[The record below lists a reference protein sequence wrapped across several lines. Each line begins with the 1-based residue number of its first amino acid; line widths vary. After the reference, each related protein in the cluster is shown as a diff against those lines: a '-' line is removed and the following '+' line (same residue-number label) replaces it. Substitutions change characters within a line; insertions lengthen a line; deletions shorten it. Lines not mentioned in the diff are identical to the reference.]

1 MSLAEHFFVAVNV
14 RSDIME
20 QGEVRAMTA
29 NPRFAGVSN
38 DRCGKG
44 DPLQQIVLR
53 APGSLRP
60 NPRNARTHSKRQIRQ
75 LANSIKATGFIGA
88 VIIDEN
94 DMILAGRARSK
105 ASELLGMSLVP
116 TIRVSGLS
124 ETQKRTFVLAD
135 NKIAENAGWDRE
147 ILAAELG
154 DLAELLPVHDWNLSL
169 TGFEPAEIDAL
180 FADVRDS
187 KADPADTLPPPV
199 DHVVTRSGDLW
210 TLGRHRLLCGDA
222 CSRTSLDRLME
233 DARARMV
240 FADVPYNVQISRV
253 QGRGR
258 VKHPE
263 FAYASG
269 EMTRVQYIDFLEEAL
284 GNAARI
290 STNGA
295 VHYVC
300 SDWRHIEELITAGRK
315 VYGAILNLCVWAKTN
330 AGQGS
335 FYRSQHELI
344 GVFRA
349 GTERHQNNVELGR
362 FGRNR
367 SNLWTYA
374 GANGFGVGRMELV
387 MHPTIKPIALVA
399 DAMRDCTAKGDAVLD
414 PFLGSGTTLLAAEKI
429 GRRGYGLEFEPRYVD
444 VSIRRWQAYTKS
456 EAVLDGDGRTFAE
469 VKAERLAL
477 ESANADVPGDTIVS
491 GDDHAEHDGS
501 WVNLCEEV
509 TMILP
514 KGEAK

>member
-1 MSLAEHFFVAVNV
+1 MA
-14 RSDIME
+14 
-20 QGEVRAMTA
+20 A
-29 NPRFAGVSN
+29 NPRFTSASDQRLSAVDSSE
-38 DRCGKG
+38 R
-44 DPLQQIVLR
+44 IVLR

-88 VIIDEN
+88 IIIDEN
-94 DMILAGRARSK
+94 DMVLAGHARSK
-105 ASELLGMSLVP
+105 ASELLGMNLVP

-124 ETQKRTFVLAD
+124 EAQKRVFVLAD
-135 NKIAENAGWDRE
+135 NKIPENAGWNRE

-154 DLAELLPVHDWNLSL
+154 ELAELLPVHDWNLLL

-180 FADVRDS
+180 FADVQDS
-187 KADPADTLPPPV
+187 KRDLADTLPPLL
-199 DHVVTRSGDLW
+199 DHVVTRSGDQW
-210 TLGRHRLLCGDA
+210 CLGRHRLLCGDA
-222 CSRTSLDRLME
+222 CSGATLDQLVG

-240 FADVPYNVQISRV
+240 FADVPYNVQIGRV

-258 VKHPE
+258 IKHPE

-269 EMTRVQYIDFLEEAL
+269 EMTKVQYVNFLQQAL
-284 GNAARI
+284 SNAARS

-300 SDWRHIEELITAGRK
+300 IDWRHIEELIAAGHG
-315 VYGAILNLCVWAKTN
+315 VYSAMLNLCVWAKTN

-344 GVFRA
+344 GVFRVGA
-349 GTERHQNNVELGR
+349 ERHQNNVELGR

-374 GANGFGVGRMELV
+374 GVNGFGTGRTELLR
-387 MHPTIKPIALVA
+387 MHPTVKPIALVA
-399 DAMRDCTAKGDAVLD
+399 DAMRDCTAKGDVVLD

-429 GRRGYGLEFEPRYVD
+429 GRRGYALEFEPRYVD
-444 VSIRRWQAYTKS
+444 VSVRRWQAYTKS
-456 EAVLDGDGRTFAE
+456 EAVLHGDGRTFAE
-469 VKAERLAL
+469 LEIERMGPKSVHANVPRTPTIS
-477 ESANADVPGDTIVS
+477 ESDR
-491 GDDHAEHDGS
+491 AEHAAE
-501 WVNLCEEV
+501 WVALCDEV
-509 TMILP
+509 KMIVA
-514 KGEAK
+514 KGELK

>member
-1 MSLAEHFFVAVNV
+1 MLQNV
-14 RSDIME
+14 RFGCAPEID
-20 QGEVRAMTA
+20 A
-29 NPRFAGVSN
+29 PRSAG
-38 DRCGKG
+38 G
-44 DPLQQIVLR
+44 PLQQIVLR
-53 APGSLRP
+53 PPGSLRP

-75 LANSIKATGFIGA
+75 LANSIKAAGFIGA

-94 DMILAGRARSK
+94 EVLLAGHARWEACK
-105 ASELLGMSLVP
+105 LLGMSLVP
-116 TIRVSGLS
+116 TIEVTGLS
-124 ETQKRTFVLAD
+124 EAQRRAFMLAD
-135 NKIAENAGWDRE
+135 NKIAENAGWNRE

-154 DLAELLPVHDWNLSL
+154 DLAELLPVHNWNLSL

-180 FADVRDS
+180 FADVQDS
-187 KADPADTLPPPV
+187 KPDPADALPPPD
-199 DHVVTRSGDLW
+199 DHAVITRSGDLW
-210 TLGRHRLLCGDA
+210 CLGRHRLLCGDA
-222 CSRTSLDRLME
+222 RARTSLDQLIG
-233 DARARMV
+233 DARVRMV
-240 FADVPYNVQISRV
+240 FADVPYNVQVARV

-258 VKHPE
+258 IKHPE

-269 EMTRVQYIDFLEEAL
+269 EMTRVQYIDFLEKSL

-290 STNGA
+290 SINGA

-300 SDWRHIEELITAGRK
+300 NDWRHIEELIAAGRT
-315 VYGAILNLCVWAKTN
+315 VYGAMLNLCVWAKTN

-344 GVFRA
+344 GVFRV

-367 SNLWTYA
+367 SNLWTYT
-374 GANGFGVGRMELV
+374 GANGFGTGRTELLG
-387 MHPTIKPIALVA
+387 MHPTVKPIALVA

-414 PFLGSGTTLLAAEKI
+414 PFLGSGTTLLAAEKL

-469 VKAERLAL
+469 VTAERVAL
-477 ESANADVPGDTIVS
+477 EPADAEAPEATTVS
-491 GDDHAEHDGS
+491 RDDDAEKGGGWAD
-501 WVNLCEEV
+501 LCEEV
-509 TMILP
+509 TMIAP
-514 KGEAK
+514 KGGVK

>member
-1 MSLAEHFFVAVNV
+1 
-14 RSDIME
+14 
-20 QGEVRAMTA
+20 MTA
-29 NPRFAGVSN
+29 NQRFAGVSN
-38 DRCGKG
+38 DCCSNG
-44 DPLQQIVLR
+44 DSLQQIVLR
-53 APGSLRP
+53 APGSLRS

-88 VIIDEN
+88 IIIDEK
-94 DMILAGRARSK
+94 DMVLAGHARSK
-105 ASELLGMSLVP
+105 ASELLGMNLVP

-124 ETQKRTFVLAD
+124 ETQKRAFVIAD
-135 NKIAENAGWDRE
+135 NKIPENAGWGRE

-154 DLAELLPVHDWNLSL
+154 DLAELLPAHDWNLSL
-169 TGFEPAEIDAL
+169 TGFEPAELDAL
-180 FADVRDS
+180 FADVQDS
-187 KADPADTLPPPV
+187 KADPADTLPLPV
-199 DHVVTRSGDLW
+199 DHVVTRFGDLW
-210 TLGRHRLLCGDA
+210 CLGRHRLLCGDA
-222 CSRTSLDRLME
+222 RSRTSLDRLLG

-258 VKHPE
+258 IKHPE

-269 EMTRVQYIDFLEEAL
+269 EMTRVQYIDFMEKAL

-300 SDWRHIEELITAGRK
+300 NDWRHIEELITAGRK

-344 GVFRA
+344 GVFRV
-349 GTERHQNNVELGR
+349 GTGRHQNNVELGR

-374 GANGFGVGRMELV
+374 GANGFGTGRMELRL
-387 MHPTIKPIALVA
+387 HPTVKPIALVA

-414 PFLGSGTTLLAAEKI
+414 PFLGSGTTLLAAEKV

-444 VSIRRWQAYTKS
+444 VSIRRWQTYTKS

-469 VKAERLAL
+469 VKTERATLKP
-477 ESANADVPGDTIVS
+477 ANADVRDATTVS

-501 WVNLCEEV
+501 WVALCEEV
-509 TMILP
+509 TITAP
-514 KGEAK
+514 KGEVK